1 MARMGLRK
9 AREPMSQQDSR
20 WTGYKIH

>member
-9 AREPMSQQDSR
+9 AREPMSQ
-20 WTGYKIH
+20 